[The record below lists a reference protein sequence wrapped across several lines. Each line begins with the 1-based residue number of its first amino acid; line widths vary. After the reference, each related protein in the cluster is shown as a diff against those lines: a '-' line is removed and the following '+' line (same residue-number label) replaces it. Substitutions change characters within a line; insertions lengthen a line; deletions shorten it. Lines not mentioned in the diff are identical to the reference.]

1 MVKKVLMQ
9 TYLWVLLLLL
19 YAPILI
25 IVIYSFTDAKVLG
38 NWTGFSLNLY
48 RSLCNTGAHHSLM
61 NALINTIAI
70 AFIAATVSTLLGSVA
85 AIGIYNLK
93 ARSRKAMGFINTI
106 PILNGDIITGIS
118 LFLLFV
124 SLGITQGFTTV
135 VLAHI
140 TFCTPYV
147 VLSGSYSDAGFV
159 ESDCSGNPSG
169 NGKRIPAG
177 TDHFHRRFCG
187 NGVYHW
193 KSGIG
198 NAFYLYLCRC
208 PQGWSDA
215 GASSA
220 VRPDVCR
227 YLDLADYY

>member
-48 RSLCNTGAHHSLM
+48 RSLCNTGVHHSLM

-106 PILNGDIITGIS
+106 
-118 LFLLFV
+118 
-124 SLGITQGFTTV
+124 
-135 VLAHI
+135 
-140 TFCTPYV
+140 
-147 VLSGSYSDAGFV
+147 
-159 ESDCSGNPSG
+159 
-169 NGKRIPAG
+169 
-177 TDHFHRRFCG
+177 
-187 NGVYHW
+187 
-193 KSGIG
+193 
-198 NAFYLYLCRC
+198 LY
-208 PQGWSDA
+208 
-215 GASSA
+215 
-220 VRPDVCR
+220 
-227 YLDLADYY
+227 